1 MRSCLSFFILFLSAV
16 SLALPVSAA
25 HAASSRVLAPVIQY
39 GAGPGFTG
47 GEHTLL
53 SGETLDQI
61 AKRYRVD
68 LGALMRL
75 NDGVSLVPG
84 ARLKLPLPGSYKV
97 KAGDTVYQLSRMFNI
112 APAEIIRYNNLSGK
126 EGLKLGQVLYI
137 PGSAQTMTLA
147 KAIPVSVSPKT
158 VVTAHNGTAVAEQPV
173 VPRYPVGTLGTL
185 TRKAPGSDRTA
196 MVGGSLPKT
205 EKAKQNPL
213 LKQASYTSGQVQS
226 NVFRPAAVTPIAKIK
241 NTGPIPP
248 RAGNRFL
255 RPADGRILSSY
266 GVKGDG
272 RVNEGINI
280 AASRGAPVRA
290 AENGRIVYI
299 GNAAK
304 GYGTLI
310 LVKHADGY
318 MTAYAHL
325 DRPLVAEG
333 QDVRRGE
340 TIGTVGSSG
349 NVDRPQLHFEIR
361 KGRESVNPVA
371 ML

>member
-1 MRSCLSFFILFLSAV
+1 MIPGRQGDIRSMRSCLSFFVIFLLAISFVLPISAV
-16 SLALPVSAA
+16 

-84 ARLKLPLPGSYKV
+84 ARLKLPLPSSYKV

-126 EGLKLGQVLYI
+126 EGLKVGQVLRI
-137 PGSAQTMTLA
+137 PASAQTMTLA
-147 KAIPVSVSPKT
+147 KAVPVSVSPKA
-158 VVTAHNGTAVAEQPV
+158 VVPAHNGAVVTEQPI

-185 TRKAPGSDRTA
+185 TRSVPKGKAA
-196 MVGGSLPKT
+196 
-205 EKAKQNPL
+205 QNPL
-213 LKQASYTSGQVQS
+213 LQQASYTPGQTQKTS
-226 NVFRPAAVTPIAKIK
+226 SARSAVAMPAKIK

-266 GVKGDG
+266 GTKGDG

-310 LVKHADGY
+310 LIKHADGY